1 MGWVVSWGIEFKG
14 ASEQP
19 QGVCGKKVGDMT
31 WGGRGGQPSP

>member
-19 QGVCGKKVGDMT
+19 SNDEKGDKKC
-31 WGGRGGQPSP
+31 PKN